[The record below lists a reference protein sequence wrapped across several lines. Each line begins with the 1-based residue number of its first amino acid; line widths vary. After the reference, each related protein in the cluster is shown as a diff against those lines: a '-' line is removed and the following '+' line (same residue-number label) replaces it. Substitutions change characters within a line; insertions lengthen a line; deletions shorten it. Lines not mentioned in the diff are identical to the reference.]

1 MLRRRGD
8 CQVRDLQ
15 AIVSDLQ
22 FLEVST
28 VTIPD
33 DSWIC
38 IVQLWIDDKWS
49 KSHVLCLLSLFVI
62 G

>member
-8 CQVRDLQ
+8 CQVTDLQ

-22 FLEVST
+22 FLEVNT

-33 DSWIC
+33 DCWIC

-49 KSHVLCLLSLFVI
+49 KVTFYVYYLSLL
-62 G
+62 